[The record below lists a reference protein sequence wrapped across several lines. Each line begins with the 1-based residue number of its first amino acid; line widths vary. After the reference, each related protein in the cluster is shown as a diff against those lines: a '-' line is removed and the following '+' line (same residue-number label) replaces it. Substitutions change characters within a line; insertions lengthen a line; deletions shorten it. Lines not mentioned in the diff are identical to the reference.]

1 MKAVMIT
8 IKFSKARA
16 QEFIQ
21 ALARGNPILA
31 PDQKWTG
38 NDMLALAG
46 ACFFAAMSHGPSSFY
61 GTESAHPLKPKD
73 QKAIEDTFFNDL
85 HGAVEFYAH
94 LTQLV
99 RDGLYDEQYEPE
111 VRALV
116 TQQGNVTKTIRPV
129 RGFRFHQEN

>member
-1 MKAVMIT
+1 MIP

-16 QEFIQ
+16 QELIQ
-21 ALARGNPILA
+21 ALARGTPVLA

-61 GTESAHPLKPKD
+61 GNGLAEPLNP
-73 QKAIEDTFFNDL
+73 QNQRAIEDKFFNDL
-85 HGAVEFYAH
+85 HAAVEYYAH

-99 RDGLYDEQYEPE
+99 RDDLYDEQHEPE
-111 VRALV
+111 LRALV

-129 RGFRFHQEN
+129 RGFRFYQEN